1 MNILFL
7 NASPRLNGYTA
18 GTMRHIESHLDSKH
32 IVQWIDVNNLNIKPC
47 QACLQCRPDK
57 SCILPHDDGHQ
68 VAKLI
73 RHADAL
79 VIGSPTYFGNITGPF
94 KTLID
99 RSLTAL
105 EEISSSG
112 LEMPRPLHAGK
123 KAAIVT
129 ACNSPSPFSE
139 LPNQATGALLAMQ
152 TTLCAGGYDI
162 VGSIIVDG
170 AAGLVGIPQT
180 IDNLAKQI
188 AADLQAYPVSI
199 ESSAGIQTII

>member
-18 GTMRHIESHLDSKH
+18 GTMRCIESHLDSKH
-32 IVQWIDVNNLNIKPC
+32 IVQWININNLNIKPC
-47 QACLQCRPDK
+47 QGCLQCRPDK
-57 SCILPHDDGHQ
+57 PCTLPHDDGHQ

-73 RHADAL
+73 RRADAL

-94 KTLID
+94 RTLID

-105 EEISSSG
+105 EEIPASG
-112 LEMPRPLHAGK
+112 LEMPKPLHTGK
-123 KAAIVT
+123 RAAIVT

-139 LPNQATGALLAMQ
+139 LPNQAAGALLAMQ
-152 TTLCAGGYDI
+152 TTLNAGGYAI

-170 AAGLVGIPQT
+170 AAALDGIPQT
-180 IDNLAKQI
+180 IENLAKKI
-188 AADLQAYPVSI
+188 ADDLQA
-199 ESSAGIQTII
+199 